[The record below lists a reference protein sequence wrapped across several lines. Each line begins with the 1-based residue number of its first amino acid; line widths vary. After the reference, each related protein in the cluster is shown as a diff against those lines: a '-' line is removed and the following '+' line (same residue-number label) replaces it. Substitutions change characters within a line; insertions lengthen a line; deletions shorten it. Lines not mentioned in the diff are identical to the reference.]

1 YNNSIEHISNLENK
15 GELFAIRPS
24 QNLEIGRLETNPDK
38 YEEIYQIGVKDTKA
52 IMEQLKDYL
61 AND

>member
-1 YNNSIEHISNLENK
+1 MNTLAILENE

-24 QNLEIGRLETNPDK
+24 QKSGNRTTETNPDK